1 MERQSINV
9 ILLGGLSV
17 GKTNLL
23 NTSLGYEFQND
34 CLSTIGLDKFINKMK
49 INDKEYKV
57 ILWDTSGQERFRA
70 ISTNSIRRSQIIIL
84 VFDVT
89 NIKSLEE
96 LNYWMKTIEDYKGG
110 HCVIGIIGNK
120 MDLFEKMAVSEEE
133 AKRFAEKY
141 NCKLLLTSAKEDP
154 KRFNQFIENLIIEY
168 FDLYQE
174 EEEDYIKC
182 ISLECEEKERKK
194 VRGNCCQDEIYY
206 SFPERFKARVFQ
218 WYVPKFDFKK

>member
-1 MERQSINV
+1 MIRKNIN
-9 ILLGGLSV
+9 ITLLGGYKV

-57 ILWDTSGQERFRA
+57 ILWDTSGQERYRA

-89 NIKSLEE
+89 NNKSLEE
-96 LNYWMKTIEDYKGG
+96 LNDWIEIVKDNKDS
-110 HCVIGIIGNK
+110 HCIIGIIGNK
-120 MDLFEKMAVSEEE
+120 IDLFENIVVSEEQ
-133 AKRFAEKY
+133 AKSFAEKY

-154 KRFNQFIENLIIEY
+154 KRFNYFIENLIIEY
-168 FDLYQE
+168 HDLYKDEDE
-174 EEEDYIKC
+174 EKKL
-182 ISLECEEKERKK
+182 ISLEVEEKKQKRK
-194 VRGNCCQDEIYY
+194 GCCQREIYF

-218 WYVPKFDFKK
+218 WYIPNCKFK